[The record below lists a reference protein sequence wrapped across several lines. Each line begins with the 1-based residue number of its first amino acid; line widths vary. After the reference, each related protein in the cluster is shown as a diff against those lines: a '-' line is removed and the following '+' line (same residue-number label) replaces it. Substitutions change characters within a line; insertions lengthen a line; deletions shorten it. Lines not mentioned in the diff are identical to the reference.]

1 MTRMKPL
8 LLLGIVAL
16 CAAALFSGLTA
27 PGRDRIAFAR
37 QQAADLAS
45 EAAALE
51 LRIAELET
59 AQDGATLSADLFLPG
74 EDAAGAALGLQQTL
88 VDLAAAH
95 GIVLSSF
102 GDAPAPADLSN
113 PAVSVLLEGDGRFQ
127 DVTGFLQA
135 LENHT
140 PRIALS
146 QLLLRG
152 APRSL
157 GEAGTQE
164 RLVLRLAAW
173 GFYEKRPE

>member
-16 CAAALFSGLTA
+16 SAAALFSGLTA
-27 PGRDRIAFAR
+27 PGRDRIVLAR

-157 GEAGTQE
+157 GETGTQE

-173 GFYEKRPE
+173 GFYAKRPE

>member
-27 PGRDRIAFAR
+27 PGRDRITLAR

-59 AQDGATLSADLFLPG
+59 PLDGAALSADLFLPG
-74 EDAAGAALGLQQTL
+74 EDAAGAAIGLQQTL

-95 GIVLSSF
+95 GIVLSLF
-102 GDAPAPADLSN
+102 EDAPAPSDLSN
-113 PAVSVLLEGDGRFQ
+113 PAVSVLLEGDGRLQ
-127 DVTGFLQA
+127 NVTEFLQA

-152 APRSL
+152 PSRSL
-157 GEAGTQE
+157 GEAGAQE